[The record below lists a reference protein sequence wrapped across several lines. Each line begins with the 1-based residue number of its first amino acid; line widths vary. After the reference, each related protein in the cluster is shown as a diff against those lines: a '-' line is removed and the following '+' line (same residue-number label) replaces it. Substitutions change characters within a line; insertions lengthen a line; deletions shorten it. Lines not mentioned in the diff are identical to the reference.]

1 MSEAAEKLKPLLATL
16 TADERAE
23 VAEYLLTLDN
33 GNGDGEQE
41 ELTDEEWE
49 ASVAEECDRRIA
61 DLAAGRTKLIPGD
74 EVMKRLKE
82 RFG

>member
-23 VAEYLLTLDN
+23 VADYLHELN
-33 GNGDGEQE
+33 GTGEE
-41 ELTDEEWE
+41 EDLTDEEWE